1 MQKCKYRLTGHIN
14 KKSGVVL
21 DVEGFEESQPSIVEK
36 HEKVVRTSCCDK
48 IF

>member
-1 MQKCKYRLTGHIN
+1 MQKCRYRLTGHIN

-21 DVEGFEESQPSIVEK
+21 DVEGFEESQPIIVEK
-36 HEKVVRTSCCDK
+36 HEKVFRTSRYSK